1 MISADL
7 VSRVLQ
13 IILIDLVLSGDNA
26 VVIGMAAHPLPRKQ
40 RRIAILVGGGAAI
53 VLRITLTSVAAM
65 LLGLP
70 ALKAVGGLVLL
81 WIAFKLLEEN
91 EPGGGTKQATTLFG
105 AIGTILLA
113 DFIMSLDNVLGVAA
127 ASHGDVVLLIF
138 GLVFS
143 MAILMVGGSVFA
155 ELVDR
160 LWWLAYLGAAVIAW
174 TGIDMLQ
181 EDALVLSFVALPD
194 LARVLVDAVGA
205 AVLVVVA
212 HRAHGRT
219 LAPTLSGQPEGS
231 PR

>member
-181 EDALVLSFVALPD
+181 EDALVLPFVALPD